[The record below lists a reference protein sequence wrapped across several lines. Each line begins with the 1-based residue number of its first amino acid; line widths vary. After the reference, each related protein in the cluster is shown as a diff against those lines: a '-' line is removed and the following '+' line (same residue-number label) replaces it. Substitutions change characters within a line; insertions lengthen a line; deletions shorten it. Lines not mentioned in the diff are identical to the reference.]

1 MRKLVYSSLLCFSSL
16 CFAQDTSQQPTSDAA
31 LQRLMEGN
39 KRFTSGQ
46 PIHKNLGLEGLSALK
61 EGQEPFAIIVGC
73 SDSRVPPE
81 IVFDQG
87 LGDIFVVRVAGNV
100 VGPIELDSVEFAVDK
115 LHCPLVIVLGH
126 ENCGAVKAT
135 LLGQENVPE
144 LDNIYPLIA
153 PALKKCQ
160 AQKGDILMNAIK
172 CNVKEGVGYLK
183 STPLIAK
190 HIAANRVKIVG
201 GYYDFDHG
209 KVMIIPD

>member
-1 MRKLVYSSLLCFSSL
+1 MRKLIYSSLFCLTSL
-16 CFAQDTSQQPTSDAA
+16 CFAQEKSQQPTGEVA
-31 LQRLMEGN
+31 LQRLMAGN
-39 KRFTSGQ
+39 SRFTSGQ
-46 PIHKNLGLEGLSALK
+46 SIHKNLGLEGLSELK
-61 EGQEPFAIIVGC
+61 EGQEPFAVIIGC

-87 LGDIFVVRVAGNV
+87 LGDIFVVRDAGNV
-100 VGPIELDSVEFAVDK
+100 IGPIELDSVEFAVDK

-172 CNVKEGVGYLK
+172 CNVKEGVRYLK

-190 HIAANRVKIVG
+190 HIAANGLKVVG

-209 KVMIIPD
+209 KVTIIPE

>member
-1 MRKLVYSSLLCFSSL
+1 MRKLLYTSLFCLPILCLTQEKLLQANSEI
-16 CFAQDTSQQPTSDAA
+16 A
-31 LQRLMEGN
+31 LQCLMEGN

-46 PIHKNLGLEGLSALK
+46 NIHKKLGLEGLAELK
-61 EGQEPFAIIVGC
+61 KDQEPFAVIIGC

-81 IVFDQG
+81 IIFDQG

-100 VGPIELDSVEFAVDK
+100 VGPIELDSVEYAVDK

-160 AQKGDILMNAIK
+160 AQKGDILMNAVK
-172 CNVKEGVGYLK
+172 CNIKEGVSYLK

-190 HIAANRVKIVG
+190 HTADMQVKIVG

-209 KVMIIPD
+209 KVTILPE